1 MQKIHN
7 NDSNWGVVL
16 MVNINRLSLFL
27 FGGRMSGMPGLE
39 QANIYGKGDPGGM
52 STVVYRKLH
61 ITLHK

>member
-1 MQKIHN
+1 
-7 NDSNWGVVL
+7 